1 LSVVLS
7 QNAENQGPVQQ
18 HPLKVFIDFDGTIST
33 IDTGE
38 EIFRRFGKRP
48 EVDIII
54 EQIREKEITAKEGW
68 ARLFAHAPGL
78 ELDAIYRMT
87 EDIMIDDSFKAF
99 TVFLRERQIPFYIL
113 SDGFENYIRCI
124 LEREGLGDIPVFS
137 NRLIETR
144 DKEVVPVFPS
154 TDEECTDCANCKRNH
169 VLEQSADDEFTV
181 YIGNGSSDTCPAQFC
196 DYIFAKDDLLRFCN
210 REKISCYSWSR
221 FAEVQSVFMQL
232 LQKKRLKK
240 RHQATLKRNEVYK
253 LG

>member
-1 LSVVLS
+1 M
-7 QNAENQGPVQQ
+7 Q
-18 HPLKVFIDFDGTIST
+18 VFIDFDGTISL

-54 EQIREKEITAKEGW
+54 EQIRVKEITAREGW

-78 ELDAIYRMT
+78 ELDAIYKMT
-87 EDIMIDDSFKAF
+87 EDIQIDQSFRDF
-99 TVFLRERQIPFYIL
+99 TALLRQYEIPFCIL
-113 SDGFENYIRCI
+113 SDGFENYIHCI
-124 LEREGLGDIPVFS
+124 LAREGLDDIPVFS
-137 NRLIETR
+137 NRLIENR
-144 DKEVVPVFPS
+144 EKEVVPVFPS
-154 TDEECTDCANCKRNH
+154 SDEECTDCANCKRNH
-169 VLEQSADDEFTV
+169 VLERSADEEFTV

-196 DYIFAKDDLLRFCN
+196 DYVFAKDDLLRFCS
-210 REKISCYSWSR
+210 REKIPCFSWTT
-221 FAEVQSVFMQL
+221 FAEVQPVFMQL